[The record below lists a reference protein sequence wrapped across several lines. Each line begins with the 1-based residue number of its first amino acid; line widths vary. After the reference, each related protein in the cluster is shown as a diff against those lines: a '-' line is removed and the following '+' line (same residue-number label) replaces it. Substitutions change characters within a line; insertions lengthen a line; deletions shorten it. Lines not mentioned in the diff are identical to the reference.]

1 MGDSLET
8 FIKRSLPN
16 VSVEERSSL
25 SKHLQDMG
33 LSSIED
39 LVYLRE
45 EDIVNHL
52 KPFPL
57 RRFLECCKNGLHD
70 FFK

>member
-1 MGDSLET
+1 MDDSVEA

-25 SKHLQDMG
+25 LKHFQGLG

-45 EDIVNHL
+45 EDVVNHL

-57 RRFLECCKNGLHD
+57 RRFLECCKNG
-70 FFK
+70 